1 MSKYFK
7 IFILAFG
14 FVIPSWGQTSFSLT
28 EAVQY
33 ALQNHPSLEDSR
45 LDGVNSEWQYKE
57 ALSIGLPRI
66 NGNIDYNYFYQVPL
80 VPTEDFITP
89 IISEAVTGM
98 PYTGP
103 TEYFEL
109 GFVRRNNLNFGL
121 NGEVLVF
128 DGNFLKGLKAAKM
141 FIDLAKKQV
150 EKTEQDVI
158 QNVVRAYQSVLIAER
173 NVGILDNNI
182 SNVSSLL
189 NETQAFYDNG
199 FVEELDVDRLKLS
212 LENLI
217 VEREKLDQLIEVSY
231 NVLKYQMAFPLEAP
245 IKVTEQLENVI
256 NLLIVDKDALIES
269 IDYSVRPEH
278 RLLVDAIALDYAD
291 LDRIRQGYL
300 PTVTANIGYTQSLQ
314 RDNLFSNNETG
325 FLANGAMGL
334 KARIPIYDGG
344 NTKAKLA
351 QKKIE
356 IEKREIQLS
365 EFDRAM
371 QLLIYNASTQ
381 YDNAKKTL
389 DSAKRS
395 LSLNEKIF
403 EKTQIK
409 YKEGVGSSI
418 EVSQAESSLYQSQA
432 NYINALYD
440 VLSTRTELDIATG
453 EINKNK

>member
-1 MSKYFK
+1 MNRY
-7 IFILAFG
+7 IQV
-14 FVIPSWGQTSFSLT
+14 VIICIAYALYGKAQEEFSLT
-28 EAVQY
+28 KAVQF
-33 ALQNHPSLEDSR
+33 ALQNHPSMQVSR
-45 LDGVNSEWQYKE
+45 LEGVNSEWQYKE

-66 NGNIDYNYFYQVPL
+66 NGNVDYSYYYQAPV

-89 IISEAVTGM
+89 IITEAVTGM

-109 GFVRRNNLNFGL
+109 GFFRRNNLSLGL

-150 EKTEQDVI
+150 EKTEQDII

-173 NVGILDNNI
+173 NINIIDNNI
-182 SNVSSLL
+182 ANVSNLL
-189 NETQAFYDNG
+189 NETQAFYNNG

-217 VEREKLDQLIEVSY
+217 TEREKLNQLIEVSY
-231 NVLKYQMAFPLEAP
+231 NVLKYQMAYPVASP
-245 IKVTEQLENVI
+245 IIVTEKLEDVI
-256 NLLIVDKDALIES
+256 NLMLIEKEGAQPD
-269 IDYSVRPEH
+269 IDYTIRPEH

-291 LDRIRQGYL
+291 LERIRQGYL
-300 PTVTANIGYTQSLQ
+300 PTVTASVGYTQSLQ
-314 RDNLFSNNETG
+314 RDQLFNGEELG
-325 FLANGAMGL
+325 FIPNGLIGL

-344 NTKAKLA
+344 NTKAKLE

-356 IEKREIQLS
+356 IEKREIELS

-371 QLLIYNASTQ
+371 QLQVYNAAAQ

-389 DSAKRS
+389 DSAKRT
-395 LSLNEKIF
+395 LALNEKIF

-409 YKEGVGSSI
+409 YKEGVGSSL
-418 EVSQAESSLYQSQA
+418 EVSQAESSLYQAQA
-432 NYINALYD
+432 SYINALYD

-453 EINKNK
+453 EINKTK